1 MENEESIFGIYPKN
15 KLIDNAN
22 LNALVDKFENS
33 PFIKKENYLF
43 LPNGNSEYNK
53 ILPKKFII
61 DKLEVLF
68 KHFHDIHKILRTKKF
83 FYTDKDNIESFVFIL
98 KNKYSS
104 SSNYKSMF
112 KIFLSNED
120 NEFDSK
126 LYNKLSERSVFLHFY
141 NIYKFIHSKESDFN
155 FDDLIKT
162 YAEASSGSW
171 VPQVNEFYPKIKT
184 ELFNKLKKLSNIYW
198 NTFNKLDSNVMKE
211 FASVIKSFD
220 EAVKNKDIDG
230 AIKSIVGKDLFTKIE
245 SLQYK
250 LMDIFEIYSQEVFTK
265 NFEFLQIL
273 KSESIDIL
281 FSDSSLLD
289 QKTKNAVEK
298 MFNNLNSSK
307 MSYTELMEV
316 ERIILRMQNRIV
328 NVEKGTNEIIL
339 TLSKTLHLEN
349 FKSLLDFSPIMNEN
363 KTPLLK
369 FIKLFLNKHVN
380 LSDRIKRKIFN
391 KHNIIL
397 SNIPNYFINKWSYLN
412 LTDKEFKRYVMN
424 QKINRKL
431 KGK

>member
-1 MENEESIFGIYPKN
+1 M
-15 KLIDNAN
+15 
-22 LNALVDKFENS
+22 
-33 PFIKKENYLF
+33 
-43 LPNGNSEYNK
+43 
-53 ILPKKFII
+53 
-61 DKLEVLF
+61 
-68 KHFHDIHKILRTKKF
+68 
-83 FYTDKDNIESFVFIL
+83 
-98 KNKYSS
+98 
-104 SSNYKSMF
+104 
-112 KIFLSNED
+112 
-120 NEFDSK
+120 
-126 LYNKLSERSVFLHFY
+126 
-141 NIYKFIHSKESDFN
+141 
-155 FDDLIKT
+155 
-162 YAEASSGSW
+162 
-171 VPQVNEFYPKIKT
+171 
-184 ELFNKLKKLSNIYW
+184 KKLSNIYW

-211 FASVIKSFD
+211 FVSVIKSFD
-220 EAVKNKDIDG
+220 EAVKNKDVDG
-230 AIKSIVGKDLFTKIE
+230 AIKSIADKDMFSKIV

-273 KSESIDIL
+273 KSENIDIL

-298 MFNNLNSSK
+298 TFNNLNSSK
-307 MSYTELMEV
+307 TSYTEFMEV

-397 SNIPNYFINKWSYLN
+397 SDIPNYFINKWSYLN